1 MLTASTSV
9 YFPPILLRTWVGG
22 STFFRCIGTN
32 NRYMASPA
40 WSWYNIGPSCL
51 VAPSAVLCVRSLLPP
66 HLFFKLGTVCD
77 AVAEAATDRATLQKP
92 ALTRS
97 GVFDREQELRDPGF

>member
-1 MLTASTSV
+1 
-9 YFPPILLRTWVGG
+9 
-22 STFFRCIGTN
+22 
-32 NRYMASPA
+32 MASPA

-77 AVAEAATDRATLQKP
+77 AMAEAATDRATLQKP

-97 GVFDREQELRDPGF
+97 GVFDREQELWDPGMLADCRRIGLTSASLP